1 MYSSTSTYYGLQKD
15 DVDCLLDDFT
25 TQEKLLKN
33 KLCGQGQNI
42 RFLMVQR
49 MALRIQV
56 IEIVETEQIV

>member
-33 KLCGQGQNI
+33 KLCGEEQNI
-42 RFLMVQR
+42 RFLMVQK

>member
-1 MYSSTSTYYGLQKD
+1 LYSSTSTYYGLQKD

-33 KLCGQGQNI
+33 KLSGEGQNI

>member
-1 MYSSTSTYYGLQKD
+1 LYSSTSTYYGLQKD

-33 KLCGQGQNI
+33 KLCGEGQNI

>member
-33 KLCGQGQNI
+33 KLCGEGQNI

>member
-1 MYSSTSTYYGLQKD
+1 LYSSTSTYYGLQKD

>member
-1 MYSSTSTYYGLQKD
+1 LYSSTSTYYGLQKD

-33 KLCGQGQNI
+33 KLCGEGQNI
-42 RFLMVQR
+42 RFLMIQR

-56 IEIVETEQIV
+56 RETVDTE